1 MEMRL
6 QKFLAQAGVA
16 SRRHAEEMMAAGLI
30 RVNGQPATQMGQR
43 IDTERDFVKVAGRTV
58 RAEKPVSVLLH
69 KPKGYMCTADD
80 PEGRPL
86 VTDLIR
92 GVRGRLFP
100 VGRLDY
106 DTSGALL
113 LTNDGDLAQ
122 TLIHPR
128 HGVPRTYIAKVK
140 GQPTV
145 EQVEKLRRGVYV
157 DGRKTMP
164 ARVNVAGTME
174 KNSLLKFVLSEG
186 RNRQVKKM
194 CEAIG
199 HPVLKLTRVAFGYL
213 TVADLPVGRWRFV
226 TLDELEGLRSLAA
239 KSARHA
245 EELRAEKME
254 GKGSAAAPKR
264 AERRPK
270 PAGFKARP
278 GTKPPS
284 GPARRPRKGGRP

>member
-1 MEMRL
+1 
-6 QKFLAQAGVA
+6 
-16 SRRHAEEMMAAGLI
+16 
-30 RVNGQPATQMGQR
+30 
-43 IDTERDFVKVAGRTV
+43 
-58 RAEKPVSVLLH
+58 
-69 KPKGYMCTADD
+69 
-80 PEGRPL
+80 
-86 VTDLIR
+86 
-92 GVRGRLFP
+92 
-100 VGRLDY
+100 
-106 DTSGALL
+106 
-113 LTNDGDLAQ
+113 
-122 TLIHPR
+122 
-128 HGVPRTYIAKVK
+128 
-140 GQPTV
+140 V

>member
-1 MEMRL
+1 
-6 QKFLAQAGVA
+6 
-16 SRRHAEEMMAAGLI
+16 
-30 RVNGQPATQMGQR
+30 
-43 IDTERDFVKVAGRTV
+43 
-58 RAEKPVSVLLH
+58 
-69 KPKGYMCTADD
+69 
-80 PEGRPL
+80 
-86 VTDLIR
+86 
-92 GVRGRLFP
+92 VRGRLFP
-100 VGRLDY
+100 VGRLDF

-122 TLIHPR
+122 ALIHPR

-157 DGRKTMP
+157 DGRKTLP
-164 ARVNVAGTME
+164 ARVSVAGTME

-194 CEAIG
+194 AEAIG

-213 TVADLPVGRWRFV
+213 TVGDLPVGRWRFV
-226 TLDELEGLRSLAA
+226 TLDELESLRSLAA

-245 EELRAEKME
+245 EEMRAEK
-254 GKGSAAAPKR
+254 
-264 AERRPK
+264 PK
-270 PAGFKARP
+270 PASFKPRNGA
-278 GTKPPS
+278 KPAP

>member
-16 SRRHAEEMMAAGLI
+16 SRRHAEAMMLEGRI
-30 RVNGQPATQMGQR
+30 RVNGQAALQLGQR
-43 IDTERDFVKVAGRTV
+43 IDTERDFIKVDGKTV
-58 RAEKPVSVLLH
+58 RAEKPVAVLLH
-69 KPKGYMCTADD
+69 KPKGFMCTADD

-100 VGRLDY
+100 VGRLDF

-122 TLIHPR
+122 HLIHPR

-140 GQPTV
+140 GQPTP
-145 EQVEKLRRGVYV
+145 EQVEKLRHGVYV
-157 DGRKTMP
+157 EGHKTMP

-174 KNSLLKFVLSEG
+174 KNSLLKIVLGEG

-199 HPVLKLTRVAFGYL
+199 HPVLKLTRVAFGFL
-213 TVADLPVGRWRFV
+213 TVGDLPVGRWRFV
-226 TLDELEGLRSLAA
+226 TPEELEGLRAMAA
-239 KSARHA
+239 KA
-245 EELRAEKME
+245 EHQAEVERAER
-254 GKGSAAAPKR
+254 GTDAPRKV
-264 AERRPK
+264 ERRPK
-270 PAGFKARP
+270 PAGVRAKPRPRP
-278 GTKPPS
+278 GTGRPGTRTPH
-284 GPARRPRKGGRP
+284 RPRRGGRP